1 MERIDETISS
11 AIIFERGMGTGHAE
25 SSGDSNCSKSESNFN
40 EDVICST
47 NMNLSITSIIQSITK
62 ILLKQINCFREKAKS
77 KEKDYMDIMNKHD

>member
-25 SSGDSNCSKSESNFN
+25 SSGDSNSFKSESNFN

-47 NMNLSITSIIQSITK
+47 NLNLSVTTII
-62 ILLKQINCFREKAKS
+62 
-77 KEKDYMDIMNKHD
+77 